1 VLPYLVGLSARGH
14 QITILS
20 CEKPDRYEATG
31 EAMHAFCQKH
41 GLRWKPQRY
50 HKKPPLLSSMY
61 DAHLLLRA
69 AVQLNKESPFQIVH
83 CRSYI
88 PGSVGLELKR
98 RFGTEFLFD
107 MRGFWPDE
115 RVDGNLW
122 KLSNPVYRRVYSH
135 FKKVETALLK
145 GADHIISLTHQGK
158 KQLLGREWLAPLNP
172 LVTVIP
178 CCVDFDHFQLISD
191 SDRARARELLD
202 IAQGAR
208 VVAYLGSVGTW
219 YMLEEML
226 HFFMLYLKR
235 HPEAVLLFLTPD
247 ARKTILEPA
256 GRLGIPEDRLIIRS
270 ASREEVPVLMAAADL
285 GLFFIKPVFSKIASS
300 PTKMGELLALG
311 LPVVANA
318 GVGDVAEIVEATD
331 CGIAIDR
338 FDEVAF
344 NKAIEKIDTLATAPE
359 ELRQRARPWFDLD
372 GGIDRYDSVYQSLL
386 EPRA

>member
-1 VLPYLVGLSARGH
+1 
-14 QITILS
+14 
-20 CEKPDRYEATG
+20 
-31 EAMHAFCQKH
+31 
-41 GLRWKPQRY
+41 
-50 HKKPPLLSSMY
+50 
-61 DAHLLLRA
+61 
-69 AVQLNKESPFQIVH
+69 
-83 CRSYI
+83 
-88 PGSVGLELKR
+88 
-98 RFGTEFLFD
+98 
-107 MRGFWPDE
+107 
-115 RVDGNLW
+115 
-122 KLSNPVYRRVYSH
+122 
-135 FKKVETALLK
+135 
-145 GADHIISLTHQGK
+145 
-158 KQLLGREWLAPLNP
+158 
-172 LVTVIP
+172 
-178 CCVDFDHFQLISD
+178 
-191 SDRARARELLD
+191 
-202 IAQGAR
+202 
-208 VVAYLGSVGTW
+208 
-219 YMLEEML
+219 MLEEML

-331 CGIAIDR
+331 CGIAINR

-359 ELRQRARPWFDLD
+359 ELRQRARSWFDLD